1 MATNPESAAII
12 YRDMAG
18 KVSAVFDQNIR
29 KSGLGFLLEP
39 RKGDDMKK
47 PMTMKKWEGSPADKK
62 MDKKMGYKEG
72 SKRDMAA
79 DRKGLAKMNA
89 KKGK

>member
-1 MATNPESAAII
+1 
-12 YRDMAG
+12 
-18 KVSAVFDQNIR
+18 
-29 KSGLGFLLEP
+29 
-39 RKGDDMKK
+39 MKK
-47 PMTMKKWEGSPADKK
+47 PMTMKKWEASAADKK